1 MKTLIEYI
9 LENQI
14 VGFNGKSNSNY
25 GECIIL
31 AGGPGSGKGFIKN
44 KINAQFKTYDVDDL
58 KIKYQKLL
66 HQGKLKDKLKD
77 FDFNNPNDVT
87 ELHMRVR
94 EHGWKEKQI
103 DMIFRNKYNPDK
115 EASNSKILPNLLFDK
130 VSKEITDITE
140 VALRA
145 KTLGYNVTI
154 IWVLC
159 NLETAKMN
167 NKVRNRTVS
176 EEKVLIPG
184 HNNCYQTMTKLLN
197 NEYKNF
203 NDIIDNAW
211 IGYSAGFGRKLSG
224 KYAKGPVVKIKKD
237 EDGNFIF
244 NQKELVDDFLSE
256 QQPVDKEQLQFNL
269 DNHKRYKMTQKFCE
283 MEKVDIKEKEA
294 A

>member
-1 MKTLIEYI
+1 MKTLTEYI

-14 VGFNGKSNSNY
+14 IEFNGKSNSNY

-66 HQGKLKDKLKD
+66 HQGKLKDELKD
-77 FDFNNPNDVT
+77 FDFGNPNDVS
-87 ELHMRVR
+87 ELHMRVK

-103 DMIFRNKYNPDK
+103 DMIFRNKYNPNK

-159 NLETAKMN
+159 NLDTAKIN
-167 NKVRNRTVS
+167 NRVRNRYVD

-184 HNNCYQTMTKLLN
+184 HQNCYQTMTKLLN

-203 NDIIDNAW
+203 NDFIDNIW
-211 IGYSAGFGRKLSG
+211 IGFSAGFGRKLEG
-224 KYAKGPVVKIKKD
+224 KYEKSPVIYIKKD
-237 EDGNFIF
+237 NEGNFIF
-244 NQKELVDDFLSE
+244 NQDIVDKFLAK
-256 QQPVDKEQLQFNL
+256 QQPIDYRQLKFNL
-269 DNHKRYKMTQKFCE
+269 DHHKRYDMTKNFCKI
-283 MEKVDIKEKEA
+283 EKVNLKEKEA